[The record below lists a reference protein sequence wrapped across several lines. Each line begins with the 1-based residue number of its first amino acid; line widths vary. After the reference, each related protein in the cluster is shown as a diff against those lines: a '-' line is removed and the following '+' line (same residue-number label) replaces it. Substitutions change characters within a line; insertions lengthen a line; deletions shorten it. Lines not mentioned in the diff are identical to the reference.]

1 MAPKRGPG
9 ASPAAR
15 SAAAAA
21 ASRAAGS
28 RSSTDDAVAA
38 VAAAIRAEM
47 AAVSPMHS
55 GGVQLYT
62 RTAERICAL
71 WAPAEARGSQRR
83 PPASELAQLLHLV
96 RPFSSF
102 AQLCGVRSLAEW
114 AQPVLQHRAAA
125 RAAALLNTQLD
136 SYEELAAGEQARAG
150 SDRDEAIAAV
160 AMDQI
165 TSGLFATVRT
175 LSSIWEAF
183 DCTPPA
189 RAQPTDPA
197 TLGRLRAQLLEQLTG
212 DGEVVRALA
221 RVPGFVEKHIW
232 PIAGDLAMPGVQYG
246 AEAARY
252 GCLLLSVS
260 AAYVTHVV
268 GAVTRGARPGGG
280 GGGGG
285 GGISLD
291 PQRRLA
297 EVARSGLVASLSAA
311 LLAAPPHDPQPRA
324 AKGDPQ
330 TGDYREGLRSCQ
342 WDVMWMLMSVAGAV
356 PRVGPQAL
364 ALLDSPQVWQLQREA
379 LRQVAA
385 LAVDRFAPRRQSG
398 EEGSACGS
406 RAGGGGVAAGDRGR
420 SGRGGRG
427 GGGGGGGRARSRAA
441 SGGDS
446 SRSSPR
452 GGGSGEASG
461 EEGGVRMWPLLQEAS
476 LRSDTR
482 QSWTRQLFNM
492 ETCVFAAL
500 VQWNELS
507 GRGEMAAAARV
518 ARELLP
524 SRTQAAELGAR
535 VLAAMHACT
544 SALGARE
551 GDAPSSA
558 AAAHVKAQQRSPRC
572 GGLLA
577 RMVLFRMRGATDDE
591 LESCL
596 PGLLEMA
603 AWRVG
608 LGAAMLAEGGGS
620 SADDSPD
627 TLPDALS
634 ALLQGSVHRMSE
646 TVTPAEAIVTFSESQ
661 EATFWR
667 RVHPATR
674 AACIH
679 RLTHPTDMALP
690 RWLDALLRASVSR
703 GGWNRL
709 AQVLAPQTD
718 RPVVLTGALAEL
730 LGDLLRAR
738 LPATQRGPEQE
749 QPRRA
754 GECEGEYRGA
764 GGSSGSGSRRGPGQ
778 GGWQAKEDI
787 GLVLSALKLL
797 RREVALGLGGGEG
810 GGQALRAF
818 SHSRLGLASFVA
830 NVGLSN
836 WGLPGLVREMRRAEA
851 GGAGD
856 GGGGSG
862 AGRPR
867 GGVAGTEAAMV
878 TQAVAACGSA
888 VLPYMLQ
895 MVECAISELQRE
907 ARVGGGR
914 SAPQGLAAVVTSG
927 LLTAQVAAA
936 AVVSAAQHLPPEVLL
951 AAAPQRLLAAAAQL
965 LKLLREVQG
974 LGVLRVVQGEEAS
987 TFGARILSAVLF
999 SIRDAVILM
1008 SAEEQLLDRCVPGW
1022 LWAGPLGG
1030 DAVAGL
1036 TIDLDPLT
1044 DLYQQAGARVDA
1056 PAAAPRCP
1064 IIVVDQR
1071 ADPAAA
1077 RFDLRDWATEQ
1088 GQRRGEVAAMAR
1100 GVAQGLG
1107 LMEGSVWR
1115 EALAAAAAGAGGGAA
1130 GAGQEGDAGMWPP
1143 RLVRLCGNPLCGDF
1157 SGGSEAELKLRWC
1170 SKCCAVRYCGA
1181 ACQRAHWPGHKAD
1194 CGRWA
1199 GRWTAEG

>member
-1 MAPKRGPG
+1 MELASPLMPPSSRSLVPPTSDIGGVPGPG
-9 ASPAAR
+9 ASPATR
-15 SAAAAA
+15 STAA
-21 ASRAAGS
+21 ASRGASS
-28 RSSTDDAVAA
+28 RSSTDDTVAA
-38 VAAAIRAEM
+38 VAAAIRAEL

-71 WAPAEARGSQRR
+71 WAPTEARGSQGR
-83 PPASELAQLLHLV
+83 PPASELSQLLHLV

-125 RAAALLNTQLD
+125 CTAALLNTQLD
-136 SYEELAAGEQARAG
+136 CYEQLAAGEQARAG

-165 TSGLFATVRT
+165 SSGLYATGRI

-183 DCTPPA
+183 DLLPPA

-197 TLGRLRAQLLEQLTG
+197 TLGLLRAQLLEQLAG

-221 RVPGFVEKHIW
+221 RLPCFVEKHIW
-232 PIAGDLAMPGVQYG
+232 PIAREPAMPGVQYG

-260 AAYVTHVV
+260 ATYVTHVV
-268 GAVTRGARPGGG
+268 GAVKCGARPGGG
-280 GGGGG
+280 GGG
-285 GGISLD
+285 ISLD
-291 PQRRLA
+291 TQRRLA
-297 EVARSGLVASLSAA
+297 DLARSGLVASLSAA
-311 LLAAPPHDPQPRA
+311 LLAAPPHYPQPRA
-324 AKGDPQ
+324 AKGDPLP
-330 TGDYREGLRSCQ
+330 GDYREGLRSCQ
-342 WDVMWMLMSVAGAV
+342 WDVMWMLVSVAGAV
-356 PRVGPQAL
+356 PRIGLQVL

-385 LAVDRFAPRRQSG
+385 LTVDRFALRVQRG
-398 EEGSACGS
+398 EEGRGSGS
-406 RAGGGGVAAGDRGR
+406 RAGGSGGAAGDRGR
-420 SGRGGRG
+420 SGRS
-427 GGGGGGGRARSRAA
+427 GGGGGGRARSRAA
-441 SGGDS
+441 SGGSGDS

-461 EEGGVRMWPLLQEAS
+461 EEGGAQMWPLLQESS

-482 QSWTRQLFNM
+482 QFWTRQLFHM
-492 ETCVFAAL
+492 GSCVFAAL
-500 VQWNELS
+500 VQFDAFS
-507 GRGEMAAAARV
+507 GYGDMAAAARL

-535 VLAAMHACT
+535 VLAVMHACLT
-544 SALGARE
+544 AAMSARE
-551 GDAPSSA
+551 GGEPSSA
-558 AAAHVKAQQRSPRC
+558 AALHVQALQHCPKCVGP
-572 GGLLA
+572 LA
-577 RMVLFRMRGATDDE
+577 RMVLFRMRGATDE

-596 PGLLEMA
+596 PALLEMA

-608 LGAAMLAEGGGS
+608 LGAARLAEGGGS
-620 SADDSPD
+620 SLDDSPD

-634 ALLQGSVHRMSE
+634 ALLQGSVHLMSE
-646 TVTPAEAIVTFSESQ
+646 TVTPAE
-661 EATFWR
+661 
-667 RVHPATR
+667 
-674 AACIH
+674 
-679 RLTHPTDMALP
+679 DMGLP

-703 GGWNRL
+703 GGWNRQ
-709 AQVLAPQTD
+709 AQVQAPQTD
-718 RPVVLTGALAEL
+718 RPLVLTGALAEL
-730 LGDLLRAR
+730 MGALMRAR

-754 GECEGEYRGA
+754 GEGEA
-764 GGSSGSGSRRGPGQ
+764 GGVGGSSSGSGRRRGSGQ
-778 GGWQAKEDI
+778 GGWQVKEEL

-810 GGQALRAF
+810 GGQALQAF
-818 SHSRLGLASFVA
+818 IHSRLGLASFVA
-830 NVGLSN
+830 NVGLSD

-862 AGRPR
+862 AGGPR
-867 GGVAGTEAAMV
+867 GGVAGTDAAMV

-907 ARVGGGR
+907 ARVNGGR

-927 LLTAQVAAA
+927 LLTAQVATA
-936 AVVSAAQHLPPEVLL
+936 AVVSAAKHLPPEVLL
-951 AAAPQRLLAAAAQL
+951 AAAPQRVLAAAAQL
-965 LKLLREVQG
+965 LKLLQEVQG
-974 LGVLRVVQGEEAS
+974 LGVLRALQGEEAS
-987 TFGARILSAVLF
+987 SYGARILSAVLF
-999 SIRDAVILM
+999 SIRDAVVLL
-1008 SAEEQLLDRCVPGW
+1008 SADEQLLDRCVPGW
-1022 LWAGPLGG
+1022 LWAGALGA
-1030 DAVAGL
+1030 DAVGGF
-1036 TIDLDPLT
+1036 TVVLDPLT

-1056 PAAAPRCP
+1056 PAAAPRGP
-1064 IIVVDQR
+1064 VVLIDQR

-1077 RFDLRDWATEQ
+1077 RFDLRGWVTEQ
-1088 GQRRGEVAAMAR
+1088 GQRRGEVAAIAR
-1100 GVAQGLG
+1100 GAAQGLG

-1115 EALAAAAAGAGGGAA
+1115 AVLTAAAAGGGGVAA
-1130 GAGQEGDAGMWPP
+1130 GADQEGDAGMWPP
-1143 RLVRLCGNPLCGDF
+1143 RLVRLCGNPLCGGF

-1181 ACQRAHWPGHKAD
+1181 ACQRAHWPGHRAD